1 MYLHGPPADEA
12 FKPGYHFLSG
22 KGREAGRSSGIPDRG
37 NGHTGGLCIGRGKKA
52 AQWAFDNNR
61 HAGATTRILSHAS
74 CLYLAVRINDAVYG
88 VVGIVI
94 KKDPLAMFENSIL
107 LSILGECALR
117 LKMKKCMGEA
127 GGCRPGK
134 KRAASLPAFK
144 GYFP

>member
-1 MYLHGPPADEA
+1 MYR
-12 FKPGYHFLSG
+12 KR
-22 KGREAGRSSGIPDRG
+22 K
-37 NGHTGGLCIGRGKKA
+37 KKA

-107 LSILGECALR
+107 LSILGECALALENEKMHGRSRR
-117 LKMKKCMGEA
+117 LPSWQKTSSFA
-127 GGCRPGK
+127 P
-134 KRAASLPAFK
+134 SF
-144 GYFP
+144 